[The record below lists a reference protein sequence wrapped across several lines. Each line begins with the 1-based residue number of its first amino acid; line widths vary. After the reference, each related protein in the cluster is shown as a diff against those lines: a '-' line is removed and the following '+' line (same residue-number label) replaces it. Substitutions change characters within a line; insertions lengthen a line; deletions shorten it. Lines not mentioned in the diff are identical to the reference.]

1 MDVGEVAV
9 AHNLGFGVRPLE
21 ILQQKPEGCLLFGST
36 GVVVAPFVVDA
47 TDIADADGMLVVVA
61 HVGSG
66 ILLVT
71 AFMDAAVLV
80 DDPVVAYHGPVLGFV
95 EAVDVFDGPSFTD
108 PRGRAVD
115 DDVQDLLHGFH
126 FFLHN
131 EHELETHT

>member
-9 AHNLGFGVRPLE
+9 ADDLGLRVRPLE
-21 ILQQKPEGCLLFGST
+21 ILQQKPESCLLFGST

-47 TDIADADGMLVVVA
+47 TDIAYADGMLVVVA

-71 AFMDAAVLV
+71 AFVDAAILV
-80 DDPVVAYHGPVLGFV
+80 DDPVVADHGPVLGSV
-95 EAVDVFDGPSFTD
+95 KTVDVFDSPLSTGSC
-108 PRGRAVD
+108 GRAVD
-115 DDVQDLLHGFH
+115 DDVQDIFHEFH

-131 EHELETHT
+131 EHRLKG

>member
-9 AHNLGFGVRPLE
+9 ADDLGLGVRPLE

-47 TDIADADGMLVVVA
+47 TDIADTDGMLVVVA
-61 HVGSG
+61 YVGSG

-71 AFMDAAVLV
+71 AFVDAAILV

-95 EAVDVFDGPSFTD
+95 TAVDVFDSPFPAGS
-108 PRGRAVD
+108 RGRAVD
-115 DDVQDLLHGFH
+115 DDVQDLLHGFQ

-131 EHELETHT
+131 EHRLDTHT